1 MGWLLYGSRSE
12 QTMPALTS
20 LHSVLAVK
28 DLATSVAF
36 YREILGLSLDFEAPG
51 WAFLSR
57 GALRLMLGECRDAMR
72 AEDTGDHS
80 YFAYV
85 TVEGIDALYRE
96 VAAKNV
102 PRVQELS
109 DKPWGMREFGV
120 RTPDGHR
127 IMFGEKIVDRGQE
140 SQAGNRSTPGV

>member
-1 MGWLLYGSRSE
+1 
-12 QTMPALTS
+12 MPALTG
-20 LHSVLAVK
+20 LRSVLAVR
-28 DLATSVAF
+28 DLARSVAF
-36 YREILGLSLDFEAPG
+36 YRDMLGLSLDFEVPG

-80 YFAYV
+80 HFAYV

-96 VAAKNV
+96 VTAKNV
-102 PRVQELS
+102 PCVQELS

-127 IMFGEKIVDRGQE
+127 IMFGEKIAD
-140 SQAGNRSTPGV
+140 